1 MEPKL
6 SISTLSE
13 FRIHRIWNF
22 SWRLYLFKGI
32 ALKRQKHVWKWGLGD
47 RINYY
52 PNELSGGQRQKVAA
66 ATAIVKNPLL
76 ILADELTGN
85 LDTKTGLEIINLLEE
100 TIQNQDATIVRITF
114 DMEIAE
120 LSHQIFK
127 LKWIIK

>member
-1 MEPKL
+1 
-6 SISTLSE
+6 
-13 FRIHRIWNF
+13 
-22 SWRLYLFKGI
+22 
-32 ALKRQKHVWKWGLGD
+32 LGD
-47 RINYY
+47 RINHY

-100 TIQNQDATIVRITF
+100 TIQNQDTTIVQVIF

-120 LSHQIFK
+120 LNHQIFK
-127 LKWIIK
+127 LKTALTDLDPSFQGSLSQLIFDKG